1 MAGFEKLNKEIND
14 KIQELAEIIYTG
26 EYTTRQYN
34 ELATLLYPKLKYF
47 VWKFCKDEIHTEDAL
62 HFSLAKIFNNI
73 CKYNPQSGR
82 FTTWAFTIARN
93 ETLYYLDRKNGK
105 IPHYIEISSLYIDSK
120 YNDNLSYIEE
130 STNHHEITDIFNT
143 TISEIYNLKDELL
156 KNIAIDKMVNN
167 EKVKEIAEKY
177 NMPEN
182 TVKTKLR
189 KARFE
194 IRKSV
199 LKKDPDINHR
209 LSESIENFKIKQK

>member
-1 MAGFEKLNKEIND
+1 
-14 KIQELAEIIYTG
+14 
-26 EYTTRQYN
+26 
-34 ELATLLYPKLKYF
+34 
-47 VWKFCKDEIHTEDAL
+47 
-62 HFSLAKIFNNI
+62 
-73 CKYNPQSGR
+73 
-82 FTTWAFTIARN
+82 
-93 ETLYYLDRKNGK
+93 
-105 IPHYIEISSLYIDSK
+105 
-120 YNDNLSYIEE
+120 
-130 STNHHEITDIFNT
+130 
-143 TISEIYNLKDELL
+143 
-156 KNIAIDKMVNN
+156 MVNN